1 MAAPGA
7 GSSRL
12 PAIDLLRG
20 FIMVVMAWDHVKD
33 GTAEFMGMDNTKP
46 GDPPFQRNNHTHSP
60 AWYGTEEAYSGS
72 WGWFLARAVSHICAP
87 GFSYLMGIGMV
98 LLTAARMDEHRMRRS
113 YNALPWTR
121 GAVLRFFML
130 RGLLIIA
137 LGFAVRTAET
147 LRLIDPPP
155 DAKSFIGYETGFF
168 QVMTCLGLQMIVAA
182 PLVCQIV
189 SSIQTSRAVAA
200 NGANAPLL
208 VGGAEYADALLEK
221 SPATQRRESEQYHET
236 VAARG
241 ALAAQHEAWQVIL
254 LLLGLT
260 SFIVTNAVVEAH
272 WVDGAPPVYGNAT
285 HFAPPHSTSPLD
297 IAMRFVVLPG
307 PFNDG
312 KSRDLYPLFG
322 WLGFCLWGVAAG
334 LDFWLKPAKAE
345 KRTKVA
351 GIALLV
357 CFLLVR
363 GCFGRYGNL
372 RGWPIGE
379 GGNSTA
385 AKSIAFFNVCKYPP
399 SLAYAL
405 ITLGVVQLL
414 LVGLRKMAAADQAV
428 AARAAA
434 LAPVAQGE
442 GATVGA
448 DGAKLASRGWLSP
461 GHPSSPA
468 QGQVQPQGIGR
479 FWSILRARALVVLL
493 AYGRSPLFFYMAH
506 FPLIVILEVIA
517 YAAQGSPPDRKGV
530 PIWVS
535 FLLWLCVVLPV
546 MYAATRRYG
555 QFKATTGP
563 NSLWRFL

>member
-1 MAAPGA
+1 MAAPTA
-7 GSSRL
+7 IRRL

-20 FIMVVMAWDHVKD
+20 FIMVIMAWDHVKD
-33 GTAEFMGMDNTKP
+33 GTADFMGMDNTKP
-46 GDPPFQRNNHTHSP
+46 GDPPFQRNNRTHSP
-60 AWYGTEEAYSGS
+60 AWYGIEEAYSGN

-98 LLTAARMDEHRMRRS
+98 LLTAARMDEHRMQHS
-113 YNALPWTR
+113 YNAVAWTR

-130 RGLLIIA
+130 RGLLLIV
-137 LGFAVRTAET
+137 LGFGVRLSFEISK
-147 LRLIDPPP
+147 IDPGPG
-155 DAKSFIGYETGFF
+155 DSTSFGDTLIGFF

-189 SSIQTSRAVAA
+189 SSIEKSRAIAEDDT
-200 NGANAPLL
+200 NAPLL
-208 VGGAEYADALLEK
+208 AGGSEYGNALLEK
-221 SPATQRRESEQYHET
+221 SPATQRRASEQYHVA

-241 ALAAQHEAWQVIL
+241 AMAARHEAWQIIL

-260 SFIVTNAVVEAH
+260 SFVATNAVVEAH
-272 WVDGAPPVYGNAT
+272 WVDGAPPIYGNAT
-285 HFAPPHSTSPLD
+285 YFSPPNAITFPQLLL
-297 IAMRFVVLPG
+297 RFSFLPG
-307 PFNDG
+307 PFD
-312 KSRDLYPLFG
+312 SLHSIDFYPLFG

-334 LDFWLKPAKAE
+334 LDFWIKPTKAE
-345 KRTKVA
+345 KRTKLA
-351 GIALLV
+351 GITLLV

-414 LVGLRKMAAADQAV
+414 LVGLRKMAAAAQAAQV
-428 AARAAA
+428 EGAAA
-434 LAPVAQGE
+434 
-442 GATVGA
+442 GA
-448 DGAKLASRGWLSP
+448 DNVKLASRGWLSP

-468 QGQVQPQGIGR
+468 QGKVQPQNICR
-479 FWSILRARALVVLL
+479 FFSVLRARVLAVLL
-493 AYGRSPLFFYMAH
+493 VYGRSPLFFYMTH
-506 FPLIVILEVIA
+506 FPLIVVIEVVA
-517 YAAQGSPPDRKGV
+517 YAAQGSPKDHKGV
-530 PIWVS
+530 PIWAS
-535 FLLWLCVVLPV
+535 FLLWFCFLLPV
-546 MYAATRRYG
+546 MYLATHRYG